1 MQMTFPT
8 SVTLTQDQ
16 RQSSNPAIPTKHV
29 QLRLTYDPQTKQ
41 LLGAQ
46 VLADG
51 NIDEL
56 INLLALALQAQ
67 QTLADLAVADF
78 YMSPGKNDLPI

>member
-1 MQMTFPT
+1 MTFPT

-16 RQSSNPAIPTKHV
+16 RQSPNPAIPTKYV